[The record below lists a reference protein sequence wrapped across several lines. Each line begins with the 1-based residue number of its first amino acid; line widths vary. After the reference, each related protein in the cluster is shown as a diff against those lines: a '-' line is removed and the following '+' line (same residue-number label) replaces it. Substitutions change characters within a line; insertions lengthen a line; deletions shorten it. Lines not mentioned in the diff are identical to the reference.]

1 MRRWLP
7 AVMTVAG
14 LAAFGWLG
22 VARVLSMP
30 WREQRLLAGLF
41 LAGYLFWMA
50 WESRISVR
58 EISSADL
65 EIDRWT
71 LEMAIAI
78 KLVLVAAI
86 VAGPLPALHRG
97 VALALAGTSCMLLAC
112 GATLRLT
119 AIRALGRGYSHRIRS
134 PVLPLVQ
141 HGPYAWIRHP
151 AYLGA
156 CLIHAGMA
164 CLVPNVY
171 ALVALAAWFG
181 VNAVRTRVEDRWL
194 QQLDPYRR
202 YSEAVRGVWLPR
214 PRRT

>member
-1 MRRWLP
+1 
-7 AVMTVAG
+7 
-14 LAAFGWLG
+14 
-22 VARVLSMP
+22 
-30 WREQRLLAGLF
+30 
-41 LAGYLFWMA
+41 
-50 WESRISVR
+50 
-58 EISSADL
+58 
-65 EIDRWT
+65 
-71 LEMAIAI
+71 
-78 KLVLVAAI
+78 
-86 VAGPLPALHRG
+86 
-97 VALALAGTSCMLLAC
+97 
-112 GATLRLT
+112 
-119 AIRALGRGYSHRIRS
+119 
-134 PVLPLVQ
+134 VQ